1 VDPGFRAGGLL
12 TARVELSSVRFATSA
27 SRREFYRDLVD
38 RLSGLPG
45 VKAAAVARALPMTGR
60 LEIGDWSFILEGRAA
75 SPPLPTDYHP
85 ADWQV
90 VTPGYFGAM
99 RIPMRQGRDFTDADR
114 VGAPGAVIVNRT
126 LARQVWPGEDPVGQR
141 VLLGGGGVDS
151 VWRTVVGVVGDVR
164 HRGLSEPARPEMFLP
179 YAQFP
184 AGTGNPPAAMYVA
197 IRTAGDPEALTS
209 QLRATVAALDAD
221 TPVAEIQTMEAAMG
235 AWAAERRLI
244 MLLVTGFA
252 GIALLLGAVG
262 IYGVMA
268 HLVSQREREIG
279 IRMAVGALPDQILR
293 LVVAQSAGV
302 VGGGILVG
310 ALIALGAAHLLVG
323 LLFEVR
329 PTDPL
334 TFAGT
339 ALVLVAV
346 AAGATLVPALRA
358 VRTDP
363 AHVLRSD

>member
-1 VDPGFRAGGLL
+1 VDPGFQPEGLL

-27 SRREFYRDLVD
+27 ARREFYRELVD
-38 RLSGLPG
+38 RLSHHPA
-45 VKAAAVARALPMTGR
+45 VQAAAVARALPMTGR
-60 LEIGDWSFILEGRAA
+60 LEIAVWSFILEGRAA

-90 VTPGYFGAM
+90 VTPGYIGAM
-99 RIPMRQGRDFTDADR
+99 RIPVREGRDFTEADR
-114 VGAPGAVIVNRT
+114 VGAPGTVIVNRT

-141 VLLGGGGVDS
+141 VLLGGGGMDS

-164 HRGLSEPARPEMFLP
+164 HRGLSEAARPEMYLP

-197 IRTAGDPEALTS
+197 MRAAGDPEALS
-209 QLRATVAALDAD
+209 AQLRATVAALDAD
-221 TPVAEIQTMEAAMG
+221 TPVAETQTMEAALG

-244 MLLVTGFA
+244 ILLVTGFA
-252 GIALLLGAVG
+252 AIALVLSAVG

-279 IRMAVGALPDQILR
+279 IRMALGAVPEQILR
-293 LVVAQSAGV
+293 LVLSQSALV
-302 VGGGILVG
+302 VGGGILAGTLG
-310 ALIALGAAHLLVG
+310 ALAVTRLLAG
-323 LLFEVR
+323 LLFHIQ

-339 ALVLVAV
+339 ALALAAVAV
-346 AAGATLVPALRA
+346 GATLLPALRA

-363 AHVLRSD
+363 AHALRSD

>member
-1 VDPGFRAGGLL
+1 
-12 TARVELSSVRFATSA
+12 
-27 SRREFYRDLVD
+27 
-38 RLSGLPG
+38 
-45 VKAAAVARALPMTGR
+45 
-60 LEIGDWSFILEGRAA
+60 
-75 SPPLPTDYHP
+75 
-85 ADWQV
+85 
-90 VTPGYFGAM
+90 
-99 RIPMRQGRDFTDADR
+99 
-114 VGAPGAVIVNRT
+114 
-126 LARQVWPGEDPVGQR
+126 
-141 VLLGGGGVDS
+141 
-151 VWRTVVGVVGDVR
+151 
-164 HRGLSEPARPEMFLP
+164 
-179 YAQFP
+179 
-184 AGTGNPPAAMYVA
+184 MYVA

-363 AHVLRSD
+363 AHALRSD